1 MRLSTKRLLNYW
13 TAKSD
18 PDFIDVPVRLAK
30 RFDGAWN
37 INLPKLDGENAKFS
51 WAYCPI
57 SDEMARRL
65 MKSGRG
71 DVIC

>member
-1 MRLSTKRLLNYW
+1 MKLSTKRLLNYW
-13 TAKSD
+13 MAKSD

-37 INLPKLDGENAKFS
+37 IKLPQLGGENAKFS
-51 WAYCPI
+51 WAYCAI
-57 SDEMARRL
+57 SDRAARRL

-71 DVIC
+71 DVKC